1 MKWEAIAE
9 MSRGVRLKEASCPEM
24 LVFMDYINQ
33 ASLPSGFQ
41 VSLASG
47 KNEQEIIEKREFG
60 VFILLLPL
68 CLAAV

>member
-1 MKWEAIAE
+1 M
-9 MSRGVRLKEASCPEM
+9 P
-24 LVFMDYINQ
+24 VFMDYTNQ
-33 ASLPSGFQ
+33 ASLPSGFH